1 MCYRFQDARD
11 AIIRLQHWYQELA
24 LHEELEDKT
33 HNISN
38 VHHYYTDLA
47 QQVASLAARL
57 ELHKDE
63 L

>member
-1 MCYRFQDARD
+1 VR
-11 AIIRLQHWYQELA
+11 
-24 LHEELEDKT
+24 EELEKKT
-33 HNISN
+33 RNISSG
-38 VHHYYTDLA
+38 HYYYTDLA